1 MTIIGEKAGVSVKA
15 HDNLVIGT
23 EENILLGGSKDSK
36 GTTTPS
42 SMSSFERG
50 GKEDVHRKLGNQKE
64 TPPLYIPIEMAE
76 AGPRNN

>member
-1 MTIIGEKAGVSVKA
+1 MSVKT
-15 HDNLVIGT
+15 HDDPVVRMK
-23 EENILLGGSKDSK
+23 ESILLRSSKDSE

-42 SMSSFERG
+42 SKSSLERG

-64 TPPLYIPIEMAE
+64 TPLLYIPNETAE